1 MSDRLIRQTAE
12 AAEPVHRLN
21 AVKELLQGSILIGL
35 AKDGLLSQVAFH
47 GGTALRLV
55 HGLRR
60 YSEDLDFIRM
70 ATEIDPRAF
79 TASISRTLT
88 KHDLFPRIGHSR
100 SMAANSN
107 SKELLKISIAALSDN
122 KLRELINAPQVQI
135 SLEID
140 LNPPEHVETE
150 RLNTKHRLALPVFT
164 LPSLMSGKLHILLTR
179 RDREKGRDWYDY
191 AWYRQQGITPNLPQL
206 QSAIDQTS
214 GGVRAE
220 RWADLLREIIPTK
233 NWSRLRDDVR
243 PFLERSSDLDDLTEA
258 NILELTPEPA
268 GEGDSEQADVPNNPN

>member
-1 MSDRLIRQTAE
+1 MSDRLIRDTAK
-12 AAEPVHRLN
+12 ATEPAHRLN

-35 AKDGLLSQVAFH
+35 AKDGLLSQIGFH

-60 YSEDLDFIRM
+60 YSEDLDFIRL
-70 ATEIDPRAF
+70 ATEIDPREF

-88 KHDLFPRIGHSR
+88 KHDLFPQIGHSR
-100 SMAANSN
+100 SVAANSSN
-107 SKELLKISIAALSDN
+107 KELLKISIAALTDK
-122 KLRELINAPQVQI
+122 KLQELIHSPQVQI

-140 LNPPEHVETE
+140 INPPEHVETE
-150 RLNTKHRLALPVFT
+150 LQKTKHSVLLPVFT

-191 AWYRQQGITPNLPQL
+191 AWYRRQGITPNLRQL

-214 GGVRAE
+214 GGVKAE
-220 RWADLLREIIPTK
+220 RWAELLREIIPEK
-233 NWSRLRDDVR
+233 NWPQLRDDVR
-243 PFLERSSDLDDLTEA
+243 PFLERRLDLDDITEA
-258 NILELTPEPA
+258 KILDLTPDTQNESA
-268 GEGDSEQADVPNNPN
+268 CE